1 MTESPLT
8 LFGEGI
14 RNLRFVGL
22 KVEVSHEPNLGCN
35 LRVKRLDEEMTPME
49 MMENIDKALST
60 TADMTEFWKPVLLNY
75 TNRKAKRTDL
85 NQLTTRL
92 LSMKN

>member
-14 RNLRFVGL
+14 RNLRLVGM
-22 KVEVSHEPNLGCN
+22 KVEVSHEPNLCCN
-35 LRVKRLDEEMTPME
+35 LQVVNTDGEMTPME
-49 MMENIDKALST
+49 MMEKIDFSLGA
-60 TADMTEFWKPVLLNY
+60 TAEMSKFWEPILCNY
-75 TNRKAKRTDL
+75 TNRKAKKTDL

>member
-14 RNLRFVGL
+14 RNLRLAGL
-22 KVEVSHEPNLGCN
+22 KVEISHQPNLCCN
-35 LRVKRLDEEMTPME
+35 LQVVKTSEEMTPME
-49 MMENIDKALST
+49 MMERIDFALGT
-60 TADMTEFWKPVLLNY
+60 NADMTEFWKPVLLNY
-75 TNRKAKRTDL
+75 TNRKAKNTDL

-92 LSMKN
+92 LTMKT